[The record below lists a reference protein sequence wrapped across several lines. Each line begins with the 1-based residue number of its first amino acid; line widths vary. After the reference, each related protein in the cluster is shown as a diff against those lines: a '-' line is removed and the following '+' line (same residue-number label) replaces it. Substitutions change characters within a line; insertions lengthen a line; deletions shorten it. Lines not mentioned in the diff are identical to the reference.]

1 VAQAFIR
8 HSRRSSSS
16 KTDFLSSQLYQ
27 VKATDALTFAV
38 VPLLLILIAGCA
50 AFPARSAVRTNPM
63 LALRQD

>member
-1 VAQAFIR
+1 M
-8 HSRRSSSS
+8 
-16 KTDFLSSQLYQ
+16 
-27 VKATDALTFAV
+27 KATDALTFAV